1 MARRTCKSLWKN
13 RIVLRS
19 WVVKKKSLKTL
30 KRARG
35 NRQFRGNIPAKNGTK
50 KKNQKGRKSKLKN
63 KERAR
68 RPRSIVVQK
77 QQPAVTR
84 DTTQK
89 AYNVLLRTGW
99 CWKPKL
105 CHCGG
110 TFETLSFRHSNMRG
124 SGRLFLRCTDSDCR
138 SYKDVL
144 CFSHLPSLRMPLSHI
159 VEAMKCWFSKSC
171 PPSADDVGRHLG
183 LAGQSHSSLKKLF
196 ETLGKHESDLAL
208 SFQDTTSLSG
218 RLVFIRSCQF
228 WIGCEH

>member
-19 WVVKKKSLKTL
+19 WVVKKSLKTL

-35 NRQFRGNIPAKNGTK
+35 NRQFRGNIPAK
-50 KKNQKGRKSKLKN
+50 GRKSKLKN
-63 KERAR
+63 KEGAR

-110 TFETLSFRHSNMRG
+110 TFLKLCLFAIQTCGAPGG
-124 SGRLFLRCTDSDCR
+124 SC
-138 SYKDVL
+138 
-144 CFSHLPSLRMPLSHI
+144 
-159 VEAMKCWFSKSC
+159 
-171 PPSADDVGRHLG
+171 
-183 LAGQSHSSLKKLF
+183 
-196 ETLGKHESDLAL
+196 
-208 SFQDTTSLSG
+208 
-218 RLVFIRSCQF
+218 
-228 WIGCEH
+228 